1 MAEWLN
7 AAALKA
13 VELKGS
19 VGSNPTPAAASCK
32 SLHVAML
39 FSLILQIYIDTWV
52 SGLNQLPAKEPT
64 ICLVQPFKSARIC
77 QVSDT

>member
-19 VGSNPTPAAASCK
+19 VGSNPTPAAASRK

-39 FSLILQIYIDTWV
+39 FLLILQIYRYVGEW
-52 SGLNQLPAKEPT
+52 LKPAP
-64 ICLVQPFKSARIC
+64 C
-77 QVSDT
+77 